1 MGEILHLI
9 DGGMGSLLMERGL
22 AEAGRFSDELCVL
35 NPEAIRAIHE
45 EYARAGADVIT
56 TATFNASRFHF
67 PGTDGALG
75 VAEIFAAAVKI
86 AREACDAATAE
97 DGKMRLVAGDMGPL
111 GVMLKPLGTL
121 TEDDAYGIF
130 LEEAKAAIDAGADL
144 LLVETMTDL
153 TEARAAV
160 RAAVEVA
167 GAAGKPVWATMSYTA
182 RGRTIFG
189 ARPEQEAATF
199 AELGVAALGV
209 NCSVGPDAMVAVIK
223 KLAAATDLPIIAQP
237 NAGLPR
243 VEGTKTVY
251 DMGPEEF
258 AGHMG
263 ALIEAGASIIG
274 SCCGTTPAYTKA
286 LTRYLS
292 AQ

>member
-1 MGEILHLI
+1 MGKIAHLI

-22 AEAGRFSDELCVL
+22 ATPGRYADELCVL

-56 TATFNASRFHF
+56 TATFNTSRLHF
-67 PGTDGALG
+67 PGTDGGLS
-75 VAEIFAAAVKI
+75 VAEIFAGAVKI

-97 DGKMRLVAGDMGPL
+97 DGKPRLVAGDMGPL
-111 GVMLKPLGTL
+111 GVMLAPLGPT
-121 TEDDAYGIF
+121 TEDEAYEIF
-130 LEEAKAAIDAGADL
+130 LEEATAAIDAGADL

-153 TEARAAV
+153 KEAKAAV
-160 RAAVEVA
+160 RAAVA
-167 GAAGKPVWATMSYTA
+167 AAAPAGKPVWATMSYTA

-209 NCSVGPDAMVAVIK
+209 NCSVGPDAMAVVA
-223 KLAAATDLPIIAQP
+223 KLAAACDLPIIAQP

-243 VEGTKTVY
+243 VVGMATVY
-251 DMGPEEF
+251 DMDPETF
-258 AGHMG
+258 AVGMG
-263 ALIEAGASIIG
+263 TLIEAGATIIG
-274 SCCGTTPAYTKA
+274 SCCGTTPAYTAA

-292 AQ
+292 GE

>member
-1 MGEILHLI
+1 MAKIAHLI
-9 DGGMGSLLMERGL
+9 DGGMGTMLMARGL
-22 AEAGRFSDELCVL
+22 AVAGRFADELCVL
-35 NPEAIRAIHE
+35 DPDPIRAIHE

-56 TATFNASRFHF
+56 TATFNTSRLHF
-67 PGTDGALG
+67 PGTDGSLS
-75 VAEIFAAAVKI
+75 VAEIFAAGVKI

-97 DGKMRLVAGDMGPL
+97 DGKPRLVAGDIGPL

-130 LEEAKAAIDAGADL
+130 LEEAQAAIDAGADL

-160 RAAVEVA
+160 RACVEVA

-209 NCSVGPDAMVAVIK
+209 NCSVGPDAMVAVIG
-223 KLAAATDLPIIAQP
+223 KLSGATDLPIIAQP

-251 DMGPEEF
+251 DMDAETF

-263 ALIEAGASIIG
+263 ALIEAGATIIG

-286 LTRYLS
+286 LARYLD
-292 AQ
+292 AE

>member
-1 MGEILHLI
+1 MGKIAHLI

-22 AEAGRFSDELCVL
+22 STPGRYADELNVL
-35 NPEAIRAIHE
+35 NPDAIRQIHT

-56 TATFNASRFHF
+56 TNTFNASPLHF
-67 PGTDGALG
+67 PGPDGTLT
-75 VAEIFAAAVKI
+75 VEEVFAAAVKV
-86 AREACDAATAE
+86 AREACDAVTAE
-97 DGKMRLVAGDMGPL
+97 DGKPRLVAGDMGPL
-111 GVMLKPLGTL
+111 GIMLAPLGPT
-121 TEDDAYGIF
+121 TEEEAYELF
-130 LEEAKAAIDAGADL
+130 LKEAKAAIDAGADL

-153 TEARAAV
+153 KEAKAAV
-160 RAAVEVA
+160 RAAVDA
-167 GAAGKPVWATMSYTA
+167 AAPAGKPVWATMSYTA

-209 NCSVGPDAMVAVIK
+209 NCSVGPDAMAAVVA

-243 VEGTKTVY
+243 VVGTSTVY
-251 DMGPEEF
+251 DMDPETF
-258 AGHMG
+258 AGGMA
-263 ALIEAGASIIG
+263 ALIEAGATIIG
-274 SCCGTTPAYTKA
+274 SCCGTTPAYTAA

-292 AQ
+292 GE